1 MEAWCRIATY
11 QREEGA
17 RFESDA
23 SAGSEWRF
31 FDMNLEMEIG
41 SDSENAIQIASYT
54 CQLVAR
60 QTCCIHCDLG
70 GPDMEVQGTLQPEA
84 NSLRNESRTGH
95 VLGERPASRQRVR
108 RQVGDLSTGQ

>member
-1 MEAWCRIATY
+1 MEAWCRIATC

-60 QTCCIHCDLG
+60 QTCCIYCDLG

-84 NSLRNESRTGH
+84 NSLRNPGRDMCSASAR
-95 VLGERPASRQRVR
+95 RPVNVCGARWVIC
-108 RQVGDLSTGQ
+108 